1 MFNET
6 QKVNVLVYT
15 TLCLMQVCNW
25 WLFFRSNG
33 QSVTHGVRAHVRLI
47 IVYLNEKILTITFA
61 LVVGQVVLW

>member
-1 MFNET
+1 
-6 QKVNVLVYT
+6 
-15 TLCLMQVCNW
+15 MQVCNW

-61 LVVGQVVLW
+61 LVVGQVVLWREELSLFWTAHLSKNNL